1 MMEAGQHAVQSVHAW
16 RVSFLSERHVFPA
29 MSAYTG
35 LLVSCE
41 ARLKNI
47 LQSVSTWSVSVNP
60 PTDALGESRYVKLVE
75 TGYGILNRMSNRLS
89 GRGLWVAGLQGR
101 RRGEEGW
108 DSEDSDAAQ
117 GAGAHRRSS
126 DDKCAPPLFSP
137 PLFPPFYPLISRG
150 HYPPAKYVGLLA
162 PLLCPGPM
170 PLLPRKSDWPWG
182 FQTAGRCPDVAQ
194 FHRLA
199 CARRAL
205 DMVGRAERALQR
217 ARQAAGDQRER
228 LMQAPPP
235 SLRGRRPVV
244 SNASPDGREPPS
256 PAPGSSSDRTRPLP
270 RPPPLPPLNPNPCS
284 TRRSAPRF
292 RKRCTCAQI
301 RAVLCLKAEALC

>member
-137 PLFPPFYPLISRG
+137 PFSPPFTPSFPEGTTRPPNMWDCLHHYCARAQCRYYHANRTGPGGSRPRGAVLMWHSSIAWRALAELWTWWDARRG
-150 HYPPAKYVGLLA
+150 H
-162 PLLCPGPM
+162 CSGP
-170 PLLPRKSDWPWG
+170 
-182 FQTAGRCPDVAQ
+182 
-194 FHRLA
+194 
-199 CARRAL
+199 ARR
-205 DMVGRAERALQR
+205 
-217 ARQAAGDQRER
+217 
-228 LMQAPPP
+228 
-235 SLRGRRPVV
+235 RGTRG
-244 SNASPDGREPPS
+244 SASCR
-256 PAPGSSSDRTRPLP
+256 
-270 RPPPLPPLNPNPCS
+270 RPPPLSVGAALWCRMRHQTAGS
-284 TRRSAPRF
+284 HLLRRPAPHQTERGLF
-292 RKRCTCAQI
+292 PDLRRC
-301 RAVLCLKAEALC
+301 RP